1 MIKYLIFDFD
11 GTIVDSASLYL
22 NLCNELAEQLNKPK
36 IDMDTIRSMS
46 SMTIKER
53 CKKMGI
59 PLYKLPSLS
68 LIIQDK
74 IKHHVDKIQW
84 MDGMEEVL
92 YKLKNKGYKLLMISS
107 NSVQNINHF
116 LKSKN
121 ADIFEDIYTSKGLFD
136 KSKSINKL
144 LKKRHLKKEEV
155 IYIGD
160 EYRDIIAC
168 KKSRIKIISVT
179 WGYDSKDLLL
189 SRNPDYIVDSPSEL
203 YNLILEL

>member
-11 GTIVDSASLYL
+11 GTVVDTAPLYL

-53 CKKMGI
+53 CKKIGI

-68 LIIQDK
+68 LIIQEMVR
-74 IKHHVDKIQW
+74 HHIDKIQW
-84 MDGMEEVL
+84 VEGIEEIL
-92 YKLKNKGYKLLMISS
+92 YKLKNDGYKLIMLSS
-107 NSVQNINHF
+107 NSVQNIRHF
-116 LKSKN
+116 FKIKN
-121 ADIFEDIYTSKGLFD
+121 ADFFEEIYTSKGLFD
-136 KSKSINKL
+136 KSGSINKL
-144 LKKRHLKKEEV
+144 LKKHKLKKEDV

-168 KKSRIKIISVT
+168 KKSRIRVISVT
-179 WGYDSKDLLL
+179 WGYDSRELLL
-189 SRNPDYIVDSPSEL
+189 SKKPDYIVDSPPEL
-203 YNLILEL
+203 YRLIREL